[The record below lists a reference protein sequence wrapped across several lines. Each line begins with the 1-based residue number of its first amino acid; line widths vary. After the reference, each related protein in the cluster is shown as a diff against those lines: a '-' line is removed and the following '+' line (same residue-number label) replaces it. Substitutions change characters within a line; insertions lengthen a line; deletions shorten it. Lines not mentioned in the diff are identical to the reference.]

1 MAVVNRVKLTWFA
14 AMPAQPSIGR
24 IVRHGKRWR
33 ARRYH
38 LGRQYTGPSR
48 ATYALARADLPSVH
62 VDQVRAAMYRDANQ
76 AVGAVDVH
84 GSGFRA
90 RVARMK
96 GRVRATEAEALADL
110 GVMRCWYW
118 RSGGCGRSG
127 GSEVLMLSYSC
138 RGSMGRCSL
147 I

>member
-24 IVRHGKRWR
+24 IEKHGKRWR
-33 ARRYH
+33 ARRY
-38 LGRQYTGPSR
+38 LFGRACTGPSR
-48 ATYALARADLPSVH
+48 ATYALALADLPFLH
-62 VDQVRAAMYRDANQ
+62 VDQVRAAMFQ
-76 AVGAVDVH
+76 QKAVGAVDVH
-84 GSGFRA
+84 GQGFRA
-90 RVARMK
+90 RVSRMK

-110 GVMRCWYW
+110 VVMRGWYW

-147 I
+147 V